1 MRIDH
6 DLEFLHRCSN
16 DDLKQLCDIL
26 TFDNKGRYRLT
37 ERLSNSDAYIQNYP
51 ENMAG
56 MVAEIA
62 DELLK
67 FGTNSVVTFCH
78 DGRPDSYEDVV
89 RRVCKRMGVDV
100 DRNDDAI
107 RMERLLLENVCEKAF
122 YNMTEEELREF
133 AREIGVKGKDIS
145 KQALIA
151 SLLLIL
157 RRYPHIFANCIRK
170 IVTHVV
176 GMLGSRAAAV
186 VGGRVVSRVLGVAT
200 GPVGWIAMTAWTIWD
215 LASPAYR
222 VIVPAVLQIAIM
234 RYSSAPK
241 LEERRAA

>member
-6 DLEFLHRCSN
+6 DLEFLYRCSN

-26 TFDNKGRYRLT
+26 TYDNRGRYRLT
-37 ERLSNSDAYIQNYP
+37 EQLSNTDAYIQNYP
-51 ENMAG
+51 DNMPG
-56 MVAEIA
+56 MAADIA

-67 FGTNSVVTFCH
+67 FGTNSVVTICH
-78 DGRPDSYEDVV
+78 DGRPDSYENVV
-89 RRVCKRMGVDV
+89 RRVCKRMGVAV
-100 DRNDDAI
+100 DKNDDAI
-107 RMERLLLENVCEKAF
+107 RMERLLLDNVCEKALC
-122 YNMTEEELREF
+122 NMTEEELRNL
-133 AREIGVKGKDIS
+133 ARETGVNGKDIS

-151 SLLLIL
+151 SLLILL
-157 RRYPHIFANCIRK
+157 RRYPRIFVKFIRNV
-170 IVTHVV
+170 VTHLV
-176 GMLGSRAAAV
+176 GMLGNRAVAV
-186 VGGRVVSRVLGVAT
+186 VGSRLVSRVFGIAI

-234 RYSSAPK
+234 RYTSAPK